1 MNEYWRFHMGFR
13 RASDGSY
20 CLKLSQLIG
29 NVPYTMLLL
38 CLLLMMGVC
47 SCGLYEPQKEQKPAE
62 APAKMPLPQR
72 GGQALTSKIPT
83 SPADK
88 KEAVPPSGVAT
99 KPTQVVAPVA
109 VPVTKL
115 APKQAEASKKTAV
128 PSSNGKKTLPAH
140 SDIKD
145 KKTAVAAKTELK
157 SAQQVNKAQ
166 PSATVKKGIP
176 VVEKAKTATVAK
188 KQDEKT
194 PVSAARKKTH
204 LVAAGVPSR
213 KWTVVAGPYL
223 LEETLANDL
232 AKIGKAGLTATVHPG
247 NRRKTAM
254 RRLFL
259 AQFDD
264 RTAAQGELDKLKKLT
279 SDAFILD
286 HGGKHAVYAGSYL
299 LDSRA
304 ESEKERLAAAGFALT
319 IKQADVAIPSK
330 RLIIGTYR
338 DKAAAEAAAKRLKNA
353 GLKDIRVHQ

>member
-1 MNEYWRFHMGFR
+1 MNKYWRFHMGVR

-20 CLKLSQLIG
+20 CLKLSRQFSS
-29 NVPYTMLLL
+29 VPYAMLLL
-38 CLLLMMGVC
+38 CLLVMGVC
-47 SCGLYEPQKEQKPAE
+47 SCSLSEPQKEQKPAE

-72 GGQALTSKIPT
+72 GGQAPTSKIPV
-83 SPADK
+83 SSVDK
-88 KEAVPPSGVAT
+88 KEAVPAAGVPT
-99 KPTQVVAPVA
+99 KSAQVA
-109 VPVTKL
+109 VPTAAPVTK
-115 APKQAEASKKTAV
+115 PASKKAEL
-128 PSSNGKKTLPAH
+128 PPANGKKALPLH

-145 KKTAVAAKTELK
+145 KKTTVAAKAELK

-166 PSATVKKGIP
+166 PAITEKKG
-176 VVEKAKTATVAK
+176 VLVAEKAKTAAVTK
-188 KQDEKT
+188 KQDEKEKT
-194 PVSAARKKTH
+194 PILSARKKTH

-213 KWTVVAGPYL
+213 NWTVVAGPYL

-232 AKIGKAGLTATVHPG
+232 AKIGKAGLTATVQPG
-247 NRRKTAM
+247 SRRKTAM

-264 RTAAQGELDKLKKLT
+264 RAAAQGELDKLKKLT

-286 HGGKHAVYAGSYL
+286 HGGKHVVYAGSYL

-319 IKQADVAIPSK
+319 IKRADVAIPSK

-338 DKAAAEAAAKRLKNA
+338 DKSVADAAAKRLKNA
-353 GLKDIRVHQ
+353 GLKDVRVHP